1 MATVWLAVDLKH
13 DRPVAIKV
21 LNPELA
27 AALGGQR
34 FLTEIR
40 TVANLEHPHI
50 LPLFDSGEDDGLLW
64 YAMPFIEGES
74 LQERLDREGPL
85 PVQVAVGIANRVAGA
100 LQAAHDQGI
109 VHRDIKPANILLD
122 RRGEPRVADF
132 GVALALSAARSE
144 RLTATGLSVGTPS
157 YMSPEQL
164 TGDADVDAR
173 SDVYALGMLAYEMLT
188 GRTPFEGG
196 SLASVMTRVLTQAP
210 QPVRDI
216 RPEVPIW
223 VAAAVERALAREP
236 DERFPSAAAFAKAL
250 VAGAEARPAGSL
262 SVRLV
267 GVAALLV
274 AGGAGYFAWTTAQR
288 SAARESLGAIE
299 ALVDEGWYAEAY
311 DRALEARRW
320 LPSDPALAELVDRSS
335 FRVSV
340 VTSPPGAVVELQRFG
355 LPGGEMPEAEQV
367 GSTPLQELRLP
378 RADHRLVL
386 SLPGHVPRETVVS
399 SELAQEFFLFSGL
412 NRYPVEVELV
422 REEDQPPGMVFVP
435 GGEYRLSSPDAPS
448 ANDAVTLEPFFID
461 RFEVTNEAY
470 AEFVREGGY
479 SREALWSDAP
489 AAIRETLVDRTGLPG
504 PRGWSRQRFP
514 EARERFPVTGVTW
527 WEARA
532 FCRAAGGR
540 LPTVFEWE
548 KTARSGLQSTA
559 GVIMPWG
566 LESAAT
572 GGGRRANF
580 RSEGPVPV
588 DAYPFGVSFYGAY
601 GMAGNVREW
610 TANAFGEGRAVT
622 GGSWDGPAY
631 LYTEYADVD
640 PAYASEALGF
650 RCALHEG
657 PGDQGALGI
666 ELDLTPPIYTPV
678 DRAAYEALLD
688 FYRYDPV
695 APNPRVDAVDETPD
709 WTRSRIWID
718 GPAGDSVL
726 LYFWAPRS
734 TPPPYQTLAFV
745 PGSSVFFLETLPD
758 DVENTVGPLIQ
769 GGRAVLGVV
778 MTGMLE
784 RAWPPGY
791 QSPAPPSV
799 GFRDLMVRHGTELR
813 LAIDY
818 VQGREDVDMDRFAY
832 VATSWGA
839 GSRLPFAVVDDRY
852 RAVVLIG
859 AGIDERVKP
868 TLPEADNVNFAPY
881 IDVPTLM
888 VNGTNDEEHPWL
900 FRAKPLW
907 DLLSEPKE
915 LVLVEGAGHMPPVE
929 DRIPAINGFLDRV
942 LGPVRR

>member
-21 LNPELA
+21 LSPELA

-74 LQERLDREGPL
+74 LRERLDREGPL
-85 PVQVAVGIANRVAGA
+85 PVEVAVGIARKVAGA
-100 LQAAHDQGI
+100 LQAAHDQGT
-109 VHRDIKPANILLD
+109 VHRDIKPANILMN

-173 SDVYALGMLAYEMLT
+173 SDVYALGMLTYEMLT

-196 SLASVMTRVLTQAP
+196 SLSSVMTRILTQTP
-210 QPVRDI
+210 QPVRDL
-216 RPEVPIW
+216 RPEVPAW
-223 VAAAVERALAREP
+223 VATTVEQALAREP
-236 DERFPSAAAFAKAL
+236 GDRFPSAAAFAEAL
-250 VAGAEARPAGSL
+250 VAGAEARPARRL
-262 SVRLV
+262 SVGLV

-288 SAARESLGAIE
+288 SAARESLGAVE
-299 ALVDEGWYAEAY
+299 ALVEEGRYAEAY

-320 LPSDPALAELVDRSS
+320 LPSDPALDELVDRTS

-340 VTSPPGAVVELQRFG
+340 VTNPPGAVVELQRFG
-355 LPGGEMPEAEQV
+355 LPGGETPEPEQV
-367 GSTPLQELRLP
+367 GSTPLQELTLP

-386 SLPGHVPRETVVS
+386 SLPGHVAQETVVS
-399 SELAQEFFLFSGL
+399 SELARELALFAGL
-412 NRYPVEVELV
+412 DRYPVEVELV
-422 REEDQPPGMVFVP
+422 REEDAPPGMVFVP

-448 ANDAVTLEPFFID
+448 ADDAVTLEPFFID

-479 SREALWSDAP
+479 SREALWNDAP
-489 AAIRETLVDRTGLPG
+489 AAINEALVDRTGLPG
-504 PRGWSRQRFP
+504 PRGWSRGRFP
-514 EARERFPVTGVTW
+514 EGQGRLPVTGVTW

-532 FCRAAGGR
+532 FCRSGGGR

-548 KTARSGLQSTA
+548 KTARAGLQSSF

-566 LESAAT
+566 VEGAVT

-580 RSEGPVPV
+580 SSDGPVPV
-588 DAYPFGVSFYGAY
+588 DAYPFGISFFGAY

-610 TANAFGEGRAVT
+610 TANAFGGGRAVT

-631 LYTEYADVD
+631 LYTEYANVD
-640 PAYASEALGF
+640 PAYSSDALGF
-650 RCALHEG
+650 RCTIHQG
-657 PGDQGALGI
+657 PGDQGASGI
-666 ELDLTPPIYTPV
+666 ELDLTPPSYTPV
-678 DRAAYEALLD
+678 DRATYESLLD

-695 APNPRVDAVDETPD
+695 TPSPRVAAVEETPD

-726 LYFWAPRS
+726 LYFWVPRS
-734 TPPPYQTLAFV
+734 ATPPYQTLAFV
-745 PGSSVFFLETLPD
+745 PGSSVFFLETLPE

-778 MTGMLE
+778 MTGMME
-784 RAWPPGY
+784 RAWPPGH

-799 GFRDLMVRHGTELR
+799 GFRDLMVRHATELR
-813 LAIDY
+813 LAMDY

-839 GSRLPFAVVDDRY
+839 GSRLPFAVLDDRY